1 MEGYN
6 KVKSIFSE
14 KAISVLK
21 DSLIK
26 SNGNEVLW
34 GCKLD
39 ETKKVID
46 EIETIFYGS
55 NQSVL
60 FDRSNA
66 IKYDLILHNHPS
78 NIIEPSDEDQHIANI
93 CINNAIGF
101 AIIDNNLEECY
112 IVIPP
117 KSLKKRKKVREDE
130 VEKILKNP
138 SQLIFDVLPN
148 YKIRESQIDLAKSI
162 QNIINDDKIGFIE
175 APTGIGKSLGYLL
188 PSILY
193 IDKNKVKVIIS
204 TYTKNLQNQLIKKDI
219 PAALKILDKN
229 LTVEVAYG
237 RQNYLCLLAYSNFI
251 KNHTDLYELASPES
265 IDQIE
270 KWVSKTNNGLILE
283 INGNYDRK
291 IIDEIRSNS
300 TLCLSNKCKF
310 FNECFYYSARRRL
323 NNADIIVTNHHL
335 FLSYELIE
343 EFSDF
348 FPVYNTL
355 IFDEGH
361 NLPDVIES
369 ISTFTFSTFEIQKKL
384 YKLVQSQQKN
394 KGLFYLLENSLSKNN
409 LNNKTIV
416 KKILSL
422 LPDLINQVLELER
435 SISNIHNQTIYQI
448 INLAVS
454 NNLSNNKSKILIN
467 LTDLAKINPEVLK
480 EIYELLDEIFNQ
492 IQFLVDNSA
501 FLIQALQIILE
512 DKVKKDEELSSLQYL
527 YGNIKSIIKFFDDIK
542 DFHEELSDLFNNRSK
557 SQNLLKVLWFE
568 ISNNG
573 IYFSFYNEERGLNFN
588 NIIESKVNSTIFI
601 SATLATENS
610 FDYIKSQLGL
620 SENIK
625 KNTEDKIYP
634 SIFPYEKNSSLFI
647 IKGINP
653 LIKKDYAKNI
663 SDIILKVLS
672 STKAKTM
679 ILTTAYNDINEI
691 SEAIKDNH
699 KDIKLLIQESLLL
712 NNSLVDE
719 FKKTDRAVLVVNM
732 SFWEGIDLPGKDLEI
747 LIISKLPFKVPD
759 TPILKAKTERMDNQG
774 INSFYSLSLPYAII
788 KLKQGFG
795 RLIRSEEE
803 KGICILLDDR
813 IISKNYGPI
822 ILNSLPK
829 SKLEIVEKDQFLIK
843 FKEKCEELEISK

>member
-1 MEGYN
+1 
-6 KVKSIFSE
+6 
-14 KAISVLK
+14 
-21 DSLIK
+21 
-26 SNGNEVLW
+26 
-34 GCKLD
+34 
-39 ETKKVID
+39 
-46 EIETIFYGS
+46 
-55 NQSVL
+55 
-60 FDRSNA
+60 
-66 IKYDLILHNHPS
+66 
-78 NIIEPSDEDQHIANI
+78 
-93 CINNAIGF
+93 
-101 AIIDNNLEECY
+101 
-112 IVIPP
+112 
-117 KSLKKRKKVREDE
+117 
-130 VEKILKNP
+130 
-138 SQLIFDVLPN
+138 
-148 YKIRESQIDLAKSI
+148 
-162 QNIINDDKIGFIE
+162 
-175 APTGIGKSLGYLL
+175 
-188 PSILY
+188 
-193 IDKNKVKVIIS
+193 
-204 TYTKNLQNQLIKKDI
+204 
-219 PAALKILDKN
+219 
-229 LTVEVAYG
+229 
-237 RQNYLCLLAYSNFI
+237 I
-251 KNHTDLYELASPES
+251 KNHTDLYELVSPES

-270 KWVSKTNNGLILE
+270 KWVSKTNNGLLLE

-291 IIDEIRSNS
+291 IIDEIKSNS

-335 FLSYELIE
+335 FLSYELIDY
-343 EFSDF
+343 FSDF

-361 NLPDVIES
+361 NLPDVIEN

-409 LNNKTIV
+409 LNDKTIG

-422 LPDLINQVLELER
+422 LPDLINQVLELEG
-435 SISNIHNQTIYQI
+435 SISNIHNRTIYQI
-448 INLAVS
+448 INIAFS

-467 LTDLAKINPEVLK
+467 LTNLAKTNPDVLK
-480 EIYELLDEIFNQ
+480 EIYELLDETFNQ

-712 NNSLVDE
+712 NNSLIDE

-843 FKEKCEELEISK
+843 FKEKCEELEISN